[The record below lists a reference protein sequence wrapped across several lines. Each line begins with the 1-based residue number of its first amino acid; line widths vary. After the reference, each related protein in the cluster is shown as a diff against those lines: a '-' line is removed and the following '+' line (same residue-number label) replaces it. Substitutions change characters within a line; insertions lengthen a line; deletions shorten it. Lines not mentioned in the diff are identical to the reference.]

1 MKTQKPAL
9 AYGVKK
15 VEYARRVR
23 EYEIAT
29 NVVAGGTSSGG
40 VFASIKGLFN

>member
-1 MKTQKPAL
+1 MNKQKPAL

-23 EYEIAT
+23 EHELASA
-29 NVVAGGTSSGG
+29 VVASGAGTNSI
-40 VFASIKGLFN
+40 FASIKGLFT

>member
-1 MKTQKPAL
+1 MNKQKPAL

-23 EYEIAT
+23 EHELANT
-29 NVVAGGTSSGG
+29 VVAADAVSTGM
-40 VFASIKGLFN
+40 FASIKGLFN

>member
-23 EYEIAT
+23 EHELT
-29 NVVAGGTSSGG
+29 NTVVVADAVSSG